1 MNSLKYIEWRKQ
13 MAQKIV
19 MEQISLIRLFYTSWI
34 KKRKGWSFLVNLEFV
49 GPWGFCNKCSDL
61 QPKVFHKW
69 ECRLDMQT
77 FYGISKRV
85 KGVVRKRVQIV
96 SNAFFL
102 EGVKGKDLT
111 KSCCLIDPSR
121 GPGLIPTPNPHGMV
135 TGGSMPLKAQAQY
148 LLLLGFITSAVL
160 LQHA

>member
-1 MNSLKYIEWRKQ
+1 MNSLKYIEWRKH
-13 MAQKIV
+13 MVQKDCHGAN
-19 MEQISLIRLFYTSWI
+19 RLDAFVFHKLN
-34 KKRKGWSFLVNLEFV
+34 KKERVGVFLVNLEFV

-102 EGVKGKDLT
+102 EGAKGKDLT

-135 TGGSMPLKAQAQY
+135 TGGSKPLKAQAQY